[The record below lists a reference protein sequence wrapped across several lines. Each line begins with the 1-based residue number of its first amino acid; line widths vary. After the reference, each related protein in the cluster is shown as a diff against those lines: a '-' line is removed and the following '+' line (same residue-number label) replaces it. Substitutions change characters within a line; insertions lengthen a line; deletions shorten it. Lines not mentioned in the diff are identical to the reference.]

1 MRCQFCGWE
10 NPETKSTCEKC
21 NQPLQQASSL
31 GKSTVRETRVSCEGT
46 ERPTQLK
53 ESFDPRAT
61 IREKSDNKESCV
73 CPICGYSLEG
83 EVICPSCGAKMET
96 AEEPVPVGDFKK
108 TVRPNHNNRFN
119 QEEFNGFRL
128 VKLSESGQPLGS
140 VQFDKPETALNRE
153 NTDSLN
159 QTITSHIQAIVKK
172 EGDKWMITDHSVL
185 HTTFVQASRPIELKN
200 GDLILLGDQIFRFEA
215 N

>member
-1 MRCQFCGWE
+1 M
-10 NPETKSTCEKC
+10 T
-21 NQPLQQASSL
+21 NQIN
-31 GKSTVRETRVSCEGT
+31 
-46 ERPTQLK
+46 
-53 ESFDPRAT
+53 T
-61 IREKSDNKESCV
+61 I
-73 CPICGYSLEG
+73 
-83 EVICPSCGAKMET
+83 
-96 AEEPVPVGDFKK
+96 
-108 TVRPNHNNRFN
+108 
-119 QEEFNGFRL
+119 
-128 VKLSESGQPLGS
+128 
-140 VQFDKPETALNRE
+140 TALNRE